1 MKGKLVSTGL
11 AQTTPKG
18 ANLELKGSAPASFTA
33 PLHREVKEADLLA
46 SESQLALYIEDDR
59 DKALRKLSGKRKKG
73 SLFQAQNWL

>member
-1 MKGKLVSTGL
+1 MKGKLVSMGL

-59 DKALRKLSGKRKKG
+59 DKARELSGKRKKG